1 MLASIGIATSR
12 RSVEIRKGKFSSFI
26 QRAFGQIGVLTPA
39 EARRRLHVWMDIEE
53 DPAVQVDLAM
63 DKDSNLQIGASTQDE
78 CNPQAVVQS
87 NLQQEAVDGVSSEL
101 MRLYKLKCGSEPSG
115 DDPGAIKYLESI
127 RFIREFLLSE

>member
-1 MLASIGIATSR
+1 
-12 RSVEIRKGKFSSFI
+12 
-26 QRAFGQIGVLTPA
+26 
-39 EARRRLHVWMDIEE
+39 MDIEE